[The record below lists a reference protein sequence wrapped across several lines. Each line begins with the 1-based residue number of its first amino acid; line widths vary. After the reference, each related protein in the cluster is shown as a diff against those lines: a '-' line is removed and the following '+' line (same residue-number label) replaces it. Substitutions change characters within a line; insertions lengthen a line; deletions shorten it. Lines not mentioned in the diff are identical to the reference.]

1 MNRRTLGPGP
11 ALLDLGFT
19 ASAVTAMSLTSRV
32 LALLL
37 LVPAARLLSLSDFGT
52 FSVLLGAA
60 VAVANVLGSAPAD
73 LIATSA
79 AQRLRQTRRRV
90 TLAATVL
97 TVLGAAALVAAV
109 SVSRSMLTLPLAV
122 ALCTTASA
130 PVVAMSLLR
139 GIGRPVL
146 GAVLLYLVLP
156 LGRCAVAIAAEQAR
170 DHDVRHLL
178 VGLAAVGVCVGAMT
192 LVLLVSV
199 QPADDVERPR
209 PAPVSRPWVAPVAG
223 ATVSVGWLALAQ
235 AGPLALALAAGP
247 AAAATLVPTLRLC
260 DSLTA
265 IGIGYKA
272 AANRTL
278 QSSADGAFPR
288 GAVTVLLS
296 AFTLAAVAMCSIA
309 PTAVPLFFGSDHRFV
324 WSVALLLLA
333 TFALATLVAVKV
345 QLLFAVGAHTR
356 IIRASAAAVLVA
368 VVASRIGAEVA
379 GLDGAA
385 AAMLLTTATWFAAL
399 TARRPAEDRH

>member
-1 MNRRTLGPGP
+1 VSRRTSRPGAAVLSLG
-11 ALLDLGFT
+11 LT
-19 ASAVTAMSLTSRV
+19 ASAVTAMSLASRV

-52 FSVLLGAA
+52 FSVLLGTA

-73 LIATSA
+73 VIATA
-79 AQRLRQTRRRV
+79 AAHRLRPTRRRV
-90 TLAATVL
+90 TLAATLL
-97 TVLGAAALVAAV
+97 TFLGAAALGAAV
-109 SVSRSMLTLPLAV
+109 SVSRSTPTLPLAV
-122 ALCTTASA
+122 ALCTTASV

-156 LGRCAVAIAAEQAR
+156 LGRCVVAIAAERAG
-170 DHDVRHLL
+170 DHDVRDLL
-178 VGLAAVGVCVGAMT
+178 VGLAAVGVCVGAGT
-192 LVLLVSV
+192 LVLLMSV
-199 QPADDVERPR
+199 RSAVDVGTPG
-209 PAPVSRPWVAPVAG
+209 PAPVGRPWLAPVAG
-223 ATVSVGWLALAQ
+223 CVVSVGWLALAQ

-272 AANRTL
+272 AANRSL
-278 QSSADGAFPR
+278 QSSIDGAFPR

-296 AFTLAAVAMCSIA
+296 AFTLTAITMCSIA
-309 PTAVPLFFGSDHRFV
+309 PLAVPLFFGSDHRFV

-333 TFALATLVAVKV
+333 AFALATLIAVKV
-345 QLLFAVGAHTR
+345 QLLFAVGAHAR
-356 IIRASAAAVLVA
+356 IIGASGAAVLVA
-368 VVASRIGAEVA
+368 VVASAIGAEVA

-385 AAMLLTTATWFAAL
+385 AAMFLTTATWFAAL
-399 TARRPAEDRH
+399 TVGRPAVGRC